1 MAGDPLYLNQL
12 AVDKLCCLFKKKVA
26 VFVSLIVVETSES
39 VKLNVNC
46 VHCRLT
52 ALNKAAQVRVEK
64 VLCVQL
70 RYAVRFKRA
79 NKAISSLSSIILSHR
94 AMITSGIR

>member
-1 MAGDPLYLNQL
+1 MAGDPLYLYQL
-12 AVDKLCCLFKKKVA
+12 AVDKLCCLFQKKVA
-26 VFVSLIVVETSES
+26 VFVSLIMVEAPEA
-39 VKLNVNC
+39 VKLNVNR
-46 VHCRLT
+46 VHRRLA

-64 VLCVQL
+64 VLCVQP

-79 NKAISSLSSIILSHR
+79 NKAFSSLSSIILSHR